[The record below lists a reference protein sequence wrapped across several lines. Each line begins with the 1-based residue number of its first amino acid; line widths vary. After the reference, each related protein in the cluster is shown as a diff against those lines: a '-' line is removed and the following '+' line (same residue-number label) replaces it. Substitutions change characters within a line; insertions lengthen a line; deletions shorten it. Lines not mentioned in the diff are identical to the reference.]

1 MQRNIA
7 KKAINKLEWNFSK
20 KYLNNL
26 KARERKQGNKAQRNK
41 QKTINKNLTII

>member
-20 KYLNNL
+20 KYLNHL
-26 KARERKQGNKAQRNK
+26 KARERKQGNSTEEQTENY
-41 QKTINKNLTII
+41 